1 MSQEEGFRWPHD
13 LGLRE
18 LLALIVVG
26 PLLGWWLMVGALWLP
41 GRDGLARGEIRSHLM
56 EHSCAGGLSGLI
68 AIGVVLGL
76 LCPRLRGLGA
86 ASIMVPVI
94 VFVINDAQVEGEKHN
109 LIGGEILMYVAF
121 TGIAVAAGFGAA
133 TLLAR
138 LRAPSQ
144 A

>member
-1 MSQEEGFRWPHD
+1 MSQNEVFRWRHD
-13 LGLRE
+13 FGLRE

-41 GRDGLARGEIRSHLM
+41 GHDGLARGEIRSHLM
-56 EHSCAGGLSGLI
+56 EHSCAGGLGGLI
-68 AIGVVLGL
+68 SIGVVLGL
-76 LCPRLRGLGA
+76 LSPRLRGFGA

-94 VFVINDAQVEGEKHN
+94 VFVINDSQVEGEKHN

-121 TGIAVAAGFGAA
+121 TGIAVAAGFGTS
-133 TLLAR
+133 TLLTR
-138 LRAPSQ
+138 LRASPQ